1 MPTKRLLS
9 TWTGKEFY
17 NKNAVREDQAVSQ
30 HEHCSMF
37 TRDLNIR
44 TKQIA

>member
-1 MPTKRLLS
+1 MDRKRILQQKMQLEKIRQCHNMS
-9 TWTGKEFY
+9 
-17 NKNAVREDQAVSQ
+17 S
-30 HEHCSMF
+30 CSMF